1 MNEVSQETSG
11 MWPSG
16 PCMIN
21 VLTGI
26 EAVRKRPGMYVGR
39 DGNTANRV
47 VGEVVSLGKNFGGI
61 QGVEVQVFENPHEGV
76 WVTVSF
82 DAREEVLDG
91 MVEGDFP
98 GTPMFRKMA
107 RLMTELVVPGYFVEG
122 SVCNP
127 AIALAL
133 SSVMEVSVPCGE
145 DIEVGRWIKGVW
157 RESDDSDYS
166 EVKNRFGGYSRSY
179 GLGDGKIRIRFSPDE
194 ELLGTGVDLEGLREE
209 LKPKAEYV
217 QE

>member
-1 MNEVSQETSG
+1 MSEQEQKETSG

-16 PCMIN
+16 PCSIN
-21 VLTGI
+21 VLTGL

-47 VGEVVSLGKNFGGI
+47 VQEVVAFGKNFG
-61 QGVEVQVFENPHEGV
+61 GVEVQVFENPHESI

-82 DAREEVLDG
+82 EMKEEVLG
-91 MVEGDFP
+91 QIPEGEFP
-98 GTPMFRKMA
+98 GTPMFRKMG
-107 RLMTELVVPGYFVEG
+107 RLMTELVAPNYFTDG
-122 SVCNP
+122 SACNP
-127 AIALAL
+127 AIATAL
-133 SSVMEVSVPCGE
+133 STVMEVSVPCGE
-145 DIEVGRWIKGVW
+145 DVEVGRWIKGVW

-166 EVKNRFGGYSRSY
+166 EVKNTFGGYSRSS
-179 GLGDGKIRIRFSPDE
+179 GLRDRKIRIRFNPDE
-194 ELLGTGVDLEGLREE
+194 ELLGTRVNLEGLREE